1 MRTFL
6 VTALVVTGVVFLVF
20 AWSAPRLWADEW
32 MLMGREGGCV
42 TLAQAAARRPLF
54 DGVTT
59 PDQLVA
65 KLRRQGEEVHR
76 RDITQSGV
84 TAVQV
89 EAPGLGLGLIFVPRS
104 ACR

>member
-65 KLRRQGEEVHR
+65 KLRRQGEEVR
-76 RDITQSGV
+76 RQDMTQGDV
-84 TAVQV
+84 TVVQV
-89 EAPGLGLGLIFVPRS
+89 EAPGLGLIFVPRS